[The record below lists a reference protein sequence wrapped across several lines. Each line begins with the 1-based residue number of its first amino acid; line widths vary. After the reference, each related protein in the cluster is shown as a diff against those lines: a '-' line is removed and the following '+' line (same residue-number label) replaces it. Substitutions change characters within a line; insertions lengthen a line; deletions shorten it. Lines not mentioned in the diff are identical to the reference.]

1 MKNKV
6 AVLLILSV
14 IIYFMCV
21 YWGQGSNK
29 ELSGSESVMVVEP
42 QPLKPQKEATQITP
56 EIYATESSNKQLEPN
71 EVRSGLNV
79 IPDRDENDDE
89 ISLFESGSYLDGVIF
104 PGEPLYDYLI
114 PSWDGSSKYIQS
126 PLYKIEVSVIHD
138 IPRAIIL
145 ENEEYREINAVDFD
159 TAVANDVQRLL
170 DSQTSGADSPQKEEY
185 IYDLI
190 NSIPQEL
197 GYLIVR
203 TLHCKEKECILV
215 TDISSKEASDDF
227 RAKVGMDVARVD
239 ISFPTED
246 GLLAEFRIKFN

>member
-14 IIYFMCV
+14 IIYFMYV
-21 YWGQGSNK
+21 YWGQDANK
-29 ELSGSESVMVVEP
+29 ELNLSESVVTVEP
-42 QPLKPQKEATQITP
+42 QPPNSQKKAPQITP
-56 EIYATESSNKQLEPN
+56 EFHVTESSEERLEPN
-71 EVRSGLNV
+71 KIRSGMSV
-79 IPDRDENDDE
+79 IPGRDENDDE

-104 PGEPLYDYLI
+104 LGEPLYDYVI
-114 PSWDGSSKYIQS
+114 PSWDGSSKYIRS
-126 PLYKIEVSVIHD
+126 PLYKIEVSVING

-145 ENEEYREINAVDFD
+145 ENEEYREINSVDFD
-159 TAVANDVQRLL
+159 TGVANDIHRLL
-170 DSQTSGADSPQKEEY
+170 ESQTSGADSPQKKEY

-197 GYLIVR
+197 GYFSVR
-203 TLHCKEKECILV
+203 TLHCKEKECILF

-227 RAKVGMDVARVD
+227 RAKVNENAARVD
-239 ISFPTED
+239 IFFTTED